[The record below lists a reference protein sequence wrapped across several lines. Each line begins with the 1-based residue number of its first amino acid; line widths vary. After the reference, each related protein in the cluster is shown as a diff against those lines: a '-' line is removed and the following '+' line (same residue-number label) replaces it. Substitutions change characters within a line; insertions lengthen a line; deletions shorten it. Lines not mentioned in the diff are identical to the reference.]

1 MAPGPLGR
9 FFFLWRSP
17 FSVARLAAVRDSVSC
32 CWAVFLVPFPG
43 PGIQYPD
50 AVSGAAPKGAFSLD
64 RNLDDD
70 VPEEEPNPILKIGE
84 SSSQGKEFAKLS
96 DPNLVPSKDV
106 SDDEQKLDNLSDEKV
121 DFDPNEDD
129 LLSSQELEEFAKD
142 MEEDP
147 TDFQSKIGAM
157 ISIPPNDEMVIEGKN
172 KKPLD
177 LPTNTAEGV
186 RKSSRL
192 EKNDEVKVVDKTIY
206 RAEAKDAFLNK
217 DLACKLG
224 VSLGPSDSDV
234 IDNLEL
240 IKDLER
246 SRKILA
252 FQACKNSMTPN
263 VEVPSLVDHIN
274 MDSSVHDDSDLNID
288 QDLLDVMV
296 LRKGFGS

>member
-1 MAPGPLGR
+1 
-9 FFFLWRSP
+9 
-17 FSVARLAAVRDSVSC
+17 
-32 CWAVFLVPFPG
+32 
-43 PGIQYPD
+43 
-50 AVSGAAPKGAFSLD
+50 
-64 RNLDDD
+64 
-70 VPEEEPNPILKIGE
+70 
-84 SSSQGKEFAKLS
+84 
-96 DPNLVPSKDV
+96 
-106 SDDEQKLDNLSDEKV
+106 V

-157 ISIPPNDEMVIEGKN
+157 ISIPPNDEMVLDGKN

-177 LPTNTAEGV
+177 LPANTADGV

-192 EKNDEVKVVDKTIY
+192 EKNDDVKVADKAIY

-217 DLACKLG
+217 GMCSNSFSLLDSNNDDLIDLAYKLG

-252 FQACKNSMTPN
+252 FQACKNKKTSN

-296 LRKGFGS
+296 LRKGRKIKHRKKTIKKRLPQKVEVHLRKKGSLSVLTSLLIRFKS